1 MSTPFPEF
9 IFAEIA
15 SLLGE
20 CPEGDLL
27 RKYCGNSTVRDDIRG
42 STYRNGVLHSYDDKP
57 AEIRYG
63 RFAVWYKNGKVHRD
77 DDLPAYVDLK
87 HPETYLKWYKNGKIH
102 REGDLPAVIDN
113 SKKKGRIGDVSVLR
127 ENIIEIWYKN
137 GVIHRGGD
145 LPAYIGG
152 KTRKWYKNGSLH
164 REDDMPALI
173 ECDTD
178 MYDYGQEE
186 PHYYIS
192 WYYNGVLHREGDR
205 PARVSGKREHVFLFV
220 EKNLPKPAD
229 IYEQRYMERYD
240 LPCYFWGSVRLEWFQ
255 EGLYHREGD
264 KPAIRHDIGYAVW
277 YKKGKKHRDDPNK
290 PVVISGD
297 TASWIV
303 NGEETRSCSV
313 IPPPYHQWY

>member
-9 IFAEIA
+9 IFAEIC
-15 SLLGE
+15 SLLGD

-27 RKYCGNSTVRDDIRG
+27 RKYCGNTTVRDDIKG
-42 STYRNGVLHSYDDKP
+42 STYRNGLLHSYGDKP
-57 AEIRYG
+57 AEIRYD

-77 DDLPAYVDLK
+77 GDLPAYVDLK

-102 REGDLPAVIDN
+102 RDGDLPAVIEN

-137 GVIHRGGD
+137 GLTHREGD
-145 LPAYIGG
+145 LPAYTEG
-152 KTRKWYKNGSLH
+152 KTRKWFYKGVLH
-164 REDDMPALI
+164 REGDLPALI

-178 MYDYGQEE
+178 IYDYGQE
-186 PHYYIS
+186 PHYSIS
-192 WYYNGVLHREGDR
+192 WYRNGVLHREGDR
-205 PARVSGKREHVFLFV
+205 PARVSGKEEYVFLFV

-229 IYEQRYMERYD
+229 IYEQRYMDMND

-255 EGLYHREGD
+255 DGVYHREGD
-264 KPAIRHDIGYAVW
+264 KPAIRHDLGYAVW
-277 YKKGKKHRDDPNK
+277 YKKGQKHRDNPDK
-290 PVVISGD
+290 PVMISGD
-297 TASWIV
+297 TATWIV
-303 NGEETRSCSV
+303 NGEEVRRGPV